1 MYIIIE
7 YMKQTICIYA
17 FAALLLGGCK
27 SNNELTI
34 PTNLRT
40 EYLTEP
46 IGLDTSSPRFTWEYS
61 GNEEGFKASRYEV
74 RIGTSP
80 DDLRPYAEGM
90 ALKPHTRYYWNV
102 TVWDGEGRPCATS
115 ETASFETAKFDPS
128 DWSASWI
135 TDHKDKEFEPAP
147 LFRKSFPVGKEVKDA
162 RVYVASAGY
171 HELFINGERVG
182 TNYLDPGYT
191 HFDKR
196 ILYVTHDVTS
206 LLEQG
211 DNAVAAVL
219 GNGWYNEQSVAV
231 WNFHEARW
239 RNRPRLLCEL
249 RITYTDGTT

>member
-115 ETASFETAKFDPS
+115 ETASF
-128 DWSASWI
+128 
-135 TDHKDKEFEPAP
+135 
-147 LFRKSFPVGKEVKDA
+147 
-162 RVYVASAGY
+162 
-171 HELFINGERVG
+171 
-182 TNYLDPGYT
+182 
-191 HFDKR
+191 
-196 ILYVTHDVTS
+196 
-206 LLEQG
+206 
-211 DNAVAAVL
+211 
-219 GNGWYNEQSVAV
+219 
-231 WNFHEARW
+231 
-239 RNRPRLLCEL
+239 
-249 RITYTDGTT
+249 

>member
-102 TVWDGEGRPCATS
+102 TVWDGEGRSRPLSSIPRIGPPLGLPIIRIRSSSLPLC
-115 ETASFETAKFDPS
+115 
-128 DWSASWI
+128 SAS
-135 TDHKDKEFEPAP
+135 
-147 LFRKSFPVGKEVKDA
+147 LSR
-162 RVYVASAGY
+162 
-171 HELFINGERVG
+171 
-182 TNYLDPGYT
+182 
-191 HFDKR
+191 
-196 ILYVTHDVTS
+196 
-206 LLEQG
+206 
-211 DNAVAAVL
+211 
-219 GNGWYNEQSVAV
+219 
-231 WNFHEARW
+231 
-239 RNRPRLLCEL
+239 
-249 RITYTDGTT
+249 

>member
-1 MYIIIE
+1 MYLIME

-102 TVWDGEGRPCATS
+102 TVIQEADQSEGSNLAVSKEAVSEVAHGRPS
-115 ETASFETAKFDPS
+115 PS
-128 DWSASWI
+128 H
-135 TDHKDKEFEPAP
+135 T
-147 LFRKSFPVGKEVKDA
+147 
-162 RVYVASAGY
+162 
-171 HELFINGERVG
+171 
-182 TNYLDPGYT
+182 
-191 HFDKR
+191 
-196 ILYVTHDVTS
+196 VTF
-206 LLEQG
+206 Q
-211 DNAVAAVL
+211 
-219 GNGWYNEQSVAV
+219 
-231 WNFHEARW
+231 
-239 RNRPRLLCEL
+239 
-249 RITYTDGTT
+249 

>member
-80 DDLRPYAEGM
+80 DAA
-90 ALKPHTRYYWNV
+90 ALC
-102 TVWDGEGRPCATS
+102 GRNGPETS
-115 ETASFETAKFDPS
+115 Y
-128 DWSASWI
+128 
-135 TDHKDKEFEPAP
+135 P
-147 LFRKSFPVGKEVKDA
+147 L
-162 RVYVASAGY
+162 
-171 HELFINGERVG
+171 
-182 TNYLDPGYT
+182 
-191 HFDKR
+191 
-196 ILYVTHDVTS
+196 
-206 LLEQG
+206 LLECYG
-211 DNAVAAVL
+211 M
-219 GNGWYNEQSVAV
+219 GW
-231 WNFHEARW
+231 
-239 RNRPRLLCEL
+239 
-249 RITYTDGTT
+249 

>member
-17 FAALLLGGCK
+17 FAALLLGGCI

-102 TVWDGEGRPCATS
+102 AVITGMLRYGMVKGVRALPRRRLLSRPLSSIPRIGPPLGLPIIRIRSSSLPLC
-115 ETASFETAKFDPS
+115 
-128 DWSASWI
+128 SAS
-135 TDHKDKEFEPAP
+135 
-147 LFRKSFPVGKEVKDA
+147 LSR
-162 RVYVASAGY
+162 
-171 HELFINGERVG
+171 
-182 TNYLDPGYT
+182 
-191 HFDKR
+191 
-196 ILYVTHDVTS
+196 
-206 LLEQG
+206 
-211 DNAVAAVL
+211 
-219 GNGWYNEQSVAV
+219 
-231 WNFHEARW
+231 
-239 RNRPRLLCEL
+239 
-249 RITYTDGTT
+249 

>member
-90 ALKPHTRYYWNV
+90 ALIPVITGMLRYGMV
-102 TVWDGEGRPCATS
+102 KGVRALPRRRLLSRPLSSIPRIGPPLGLPIIRIRSSSLPLC
-115 ETASFETAKFDPS
+115 
-128 DWSASWI
+128 SAS
-135 TDHKDKEFEPAP
+135 
-147 LFRKSFPVGKEVKDA
+147 LSR
-162 RVYVASAGY
+162 
-171 HELFINGERVG
+171 
-182 TNYLDPGYT
+182 
-191 HFDKR
+191 
-196 ILYVTHDVTS
+196 
-206 LLEQG
+206 
-211 DNAVAAVL
+211 
-219 GNGWYNEQSVAV
+219 
-231 WNFHEARW
+231 
-239 RNRPRLLCEL
+239 
-249 RITYTDGTT
+249 

>member
-1 MYIIIE
+1 
-7 YMKQTICIYA
+7 MKQTICIYA

-102 TVWDGEGRPCATS
+102 TVPRRRLLSRPLSSIPRIGPPLGLPIIRIRSSSLPLC
-115 ETASFETAKFDPS
+115 
-128 DWSASWI
+128 SAS
-135 TDHKDKEFEPAP
+135 
-147 LFRKSFPVGKEVKDA
+147 LSR
-162 RVYVASAGY
+162 
-171 HELFINGERVG
+171 
-182 TNYLDPGYT
+182 
-191 HFDKR
+191 
-196 ILYVTHDVTS
+196 
-206 LLEQG
+206 
-211 DNAVAAVL
+211 
-219 GNGWYNEQSVAV
+219 
-231 WNFHEARW
+231 
-239 RNRPRLLCEL
+239 
-249 RITYTDGTT
+249 